1 MMQFKPFW
9 LGLSVCFMLAC
20 STKPKD
26 PIDGQKIQP
35 ILIQRFDEA
44 FFALDTNNLASGITY
59 LNKNYPEFSNDFFSR
74 ILQLDPQLDSLKVK
88 SFYKQYL
95 PVYIDSRSKNITKA
109 IDDNLNKALAR
120 FHFYFPEY
128 RMPNSLV
135 YFISPLNSFA
145 NVLGTN
151 YIGVGLQTT
160 ITQANASSQIPFYCV
175 QNLVDDYL
183 SKNQQEKN
191 LLYQMIESGKRQY
204 ILNTISLNTPDTLL
218 WDYSLVQLKAVKE
231 QESEIWQ
238 YLKEQQMLM
247 SNERFDFLN
256 ILGNATNNSLLGASL
271 PGNIGKYIGYRIVES
286 YMKKQSRATWVDLKK
301 LAVTTP
307 SEIYAAANYQP

>member
-9 LGLSVCFMLAC
+9 LGISLCFMLAC

-35 ILIQRFDEA
+35 ILVQRFDEA
-44 FFALDTNNLASGITY
+44 FFALDTNNLGNGIADLY
-59 LNKNYPEFSNDFFSR
+59 KNYPEFSNDFFSR
-74 ILQLDPQLDSLKVK
+74 ILQLDPHLDSIKVK
-88 SFYKQYL
+88 IFYKQYL
-95 PVYIDSRSKNITKA
+95 PFYIDSRSKNIAKE

-128 RMPNSLV
+128 SMPNSLV

-145 NVLGTN
+145 NVLGTK

-160 ITQANASSQIPFYCV
+160 KTQANASSKIPFYCV

-183 SKNQQEKN
+183 SNNQQEKN

-218 WDYSLVQLKAVKE
+218 WDYSSVQLKAVKE

-238 YLKEQQMLM
+238 YLKEQHMLM
-247 SNERFDFLN
+247 SNERIDFLN
-256 ILGNATNNSLLGASL
+256 ILGDANNNSLLGAPF
-271 PGNIGKYIGYRIVES
+271 PGNIGKYIGYKIVES
-286 YMKKQSRATWVDLKK
+286 YMQKQTTKPWNDLRKLVATP
-301 LAVTTP
+301 A
-307 SEIYAAANYQP
+307 SEIYAGASYQP

>member
-1 MMQFKPFW
+1 MHFKPFW
-9 LGLSVCFMLAC
+9 LGLLVCFMLAC

-26 PIDGQKIQP
+26 PIDGQKIEP
-35 ILIQRFDEA
+35 ILVQRFDEA
-44 FFALDTNNLASGITY
+44 FFALDTNNLGNGITDLY
-59 LNKNYPEFSNDFFSR
+59 KNYPEFSNDFFSR

-95 PVYIDSRSKNITKA
+95 PFYIDSRSKNITKR

-128 RMPNSLV
+128 QMPNTLV

-160 ITQANASSQIPFYCV
+160 NTQANASSKIPFYCV

-218 WDYSLVQLKAVKE
+218 WEYSSIQLKAVKE

-247 SNERFDFLN
+247 SNERIDFLN
-256 ILGNATNNSLLGASL
+256 ILGDANNNSLLGAPL
-271 PGNIGKYIGYRIVES
+271 PGNIGKFIGYKIVES
-286 YMKKQSRATWVDLKK
+286 YMQKQTTKPWDDLRKLVATS
-301 LAVTTP
+301 A
-307 SEIYAAANYQP
+307 SEIYAGASYQP

>member
-1 MMQFKPFW
+1 MRFKPFW
-9 LGLSVCFMLAC
+9 LGLLVCFMLAC

-26 PIDGQKIQP
+26 PIDGQKIEP
-35 ILIQRFDEA
+35 ILVQRFDEA
-44 FFALDTNNLASGITY
+44 FFALDTNNLGIGINDLY
-59 LNKNYPEFSNDFFSR
+59 KNYPEFSSDFFSK
-74 ILQLDPQLDSLKVK
+74 ILQIDPQLDSLKVNF
-88 SFYKQYL
+88 FYKQYL
-95 PVYIDSRSKNITKA
+95 PFYIDSRSKNITKR

-128 RMPNSLV
+128 RMPKSLV

-160 ITQANASSQIPFYCV
+160 NSQADGSLKIPFYCI

-218 WDYSLVQLKAVKE
+218 WDYSSVQLKAVKD

-238 YLKEQQMLM
+238 YLKDQQMLM
-247 SNERFDFLN
+247 SNERIDFIN
-256 ILGNATNNSLLGASL
+256 ILGDANNNSLLGAPL
-271 PGNIGKYIGYRIVES
+271 PGNVGKYIGYRIVEN
-286 YMKKQSRATWVDLKK
+286 YMKKQTKKPWDDLRK
-301 LAVTTP
+301 LVAIP
-307 SEIYAAANYQP
+307 ASEIYAGAGYQP

>member
-1 MMQFKPFW
+1 
-9 LGLSVCFMLAC
+9 MLAC

-26 PIDGQKIQP
+26 PIDGQKIEP
-35 ILIQRFDEA
+35 ILVQRFDEA
-44 FFALDTNNLASGITY
+44 FFALDTNNLGNGITDLY
-59 LNKNYPEFSNDFFSR
+59 KNYPEFSNDFFSR

-95 PVYIDSRSKNITKA
+95 PFYIDSRSKNITKR
-109 IDDNLNKALAR
+109 IDDNLNKAFAR

-128 RMPNSLV
+128 QMPNTLV

-160 ITQANASSQIPFYCV
+160 NTQANASSKIPFYCV

-218 WDYSLVQLKAVKE
+218 WEYSSIQLKAVKE

-247 SNERFDFLN
+247 SNERIDFLN
-256 ILGNATNNSLLGASL
+256 ILGDANNNSLLGAPL
-271 PGNIGKYIGYRIVES
+271 PGNIGKFIGYKIVES
-286 YMKKQSRATWVDLKK
+286 YMQKQTTKPWDDLRKLVATS
-301 LAVTTP
+301 A
-307 SEIYAAANYQP
+307 SEIYAGASYQP